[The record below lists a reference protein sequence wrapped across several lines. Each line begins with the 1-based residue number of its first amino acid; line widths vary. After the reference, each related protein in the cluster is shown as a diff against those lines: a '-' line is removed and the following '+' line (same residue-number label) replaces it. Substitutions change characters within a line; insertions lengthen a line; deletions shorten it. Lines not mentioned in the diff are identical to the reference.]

1 MQCQAIGLSPLTVD
15 LLWCRQFRSV
25 FVTPSAERRVPRLA
39 LLAALVATLG
49 LTGCGR
55 KGPLDPPPSASVA
68 EPAEAAPQRPGGTAG
83 LNPLATP
90 AKPASGEAFG
100 INGEP
105 IAPKGAKKSLFLDWF
120 ID

>member
-1 MQCQAIGLSPLTVD
+1 MFVIP
-15 LLWCRQFRSV
+15 SV
-25 FVTPSAERRVPRLA
+25 ERRFARPA

-49 LTGCGR
+49 LAGCGR

-68 EPAEAAPQRPGGTAG
+68 EPVEAAPQRPGGTAG